1 MYPRFCRFPAGEED
15 PYVARAAAESGMGTW
30 RAGLA
35 LGERDGMVEVVVG
48 ADGRTATFPAAQ
60 VTLGLPDHVAMAL
73 MDAVEEAIEDALEQ
87 ADPDPALVVRLED
100 TLALLDQYL
109 GDEGIS

>member
-60 VTLGLPDHVAMAL
+60 VTMAL